1 MPAVDQALAE
11 IVMVVDLAVEH
22 DRRRI
27 VFVENR
33 LVATRHVDDA
43 QPAKREA
50 RNIVDQ
56 QAAVVRA
63 AVDDRFAHSLEDVR
77 IGSDAGNPGYSA
89 HGCIPRT
96 TGSLSRTDMIPRI
109 TMAIAVSPVPAVPES
124 SLLRFSR
131 WMLFVTVAAMPLYVV
146 RWHYGPLPTTLLET
160 LILITVGLYAV
171 ANRLPVATPL
181 DLPIALLLLAGAISV
196 VVAGDHRTALG
207 LYRAFFVEAVAVFYV
222 AVDVVRRPEELQRL
236 VLAFAVGSS
245 LFAALN
251 LVAFAG
257 ALLSNDVHI
266 GAAPNALYG
275 DANYVAMYL
284 DPPFAMAAG
293 LVLFAH
299 TSTWR
304 WIGVAWFAVTGA
316 ALLLT
321 FSKGSYLAVGALA
334 VVAVLTV
341 RRWGAVLLVGVVAA
355 AVLVAQIPLV
365 AQRLGT
371 IPFSIGGRLEIYRAT
386 LQMIRKSPIFGV
398 GLPRSDARGVSPR
411 HLADLLG

>member
-1 MPAVDQALAE
+1 M
-11 IVMVVDLAVEH
+11 M
-22 DRRRI
+22 
-27 VFVENR
+27 
-33 LVATRHVDDA
+33 AT
-43 QPAKREA
+43 
-50 RNIVDQ
+50 
-56 QAAVVRA
+56 
-63 AVDDRFAHSLEDVR
+63 
-77 IGSDAGNPGYSA
+77 
-89 HGCIPRT
+89 
-96 TGSLSRTDMIPRI
+96 
-109 TMAIAVSPVPAVPES
+109 AVSPVPTVSES
-124 SLLRFSR
+124 SWLRFSR

-160 LILITVGLYAV
+160 LILITVGLYVV
-171 ANRLPVATPL
+171 ARWQEGRRLPVATPL

-207 LYRAFFVEAVAVFYV
+207 LYRAYFIEAVAVFYV
-222 AVDVVRRPEELQRL
+222 AVDVVRRAEEVQRL

-251 LVAFAG
+251 LVVFAG
-257 ALLSNDVHI
+257 AVLSSNVHV

-293 LVLFAH
+293 LVLFAD
-299 TSTWR
+299 TPRWR
-304 WIGVAWFAVTGA
+304 WIGMAWFAVTGA

-341 RRWGAVLLVGVVAA
+341 KRWGALLLAGAVAA

-365 AQRLGT
+365 SQRLGT

-386 LQMIRKSPIFGV
+386 LQMIRNSPIFGV
-398 GLPRSDARGVSPR
+398 GLGAYSFQFRGQTPEVYPHDIWLTFWVEIGLLGLFAFAVILFGLLWRGWRAWPRMGDFYRPALWGALAALVMWAVHGVVDSPYWKNDMSVEFWMLAALIIICIRTATPVASPR
-411 HLADLLG
+411 D